1 MATDV
6 ETVTAGSSP
15 CATGEALACIQPR
28 GFLLVLSPDWIVL
41 RASENVHRFLG
52 ESHVTLIDEPLG
64 RFVQPQ
70 ALHDLR
76 NLFSR
81 LSSAAGPA
89 CAYRVRL
96 TEDPHWFDLLFQ
108 SSHGRVLLEGVP
120 SLEQGLGEA
129 IGSVGGLIAG
139 LAGRGTSLLENGAR
153 RMRALTGFDRVR
165 VCIGDE
171 QAESARGAF
180 AADGPLSGRPFD
192 TRVVEDVDADAV
204 PVFPRRAYHRS
215 VEQAIFRAP
224 SSAECD
230 LLRAHGVAATMSV
243 PIRRGEETIGWFHCD
258 HRKKRSSDLET
269 HAAALLFGQMFAM
282 QLEIARLKSSPPG
295 GGVGPKG

>member
-6 ETVTAGSSP
+6 ETVSVDSSP
-15 CATGEALACIQPR
+15 CAAADDFACIQPR

-41 RASENVHRFLG
+41 RASENIHRFLG

-64 RFVQPQ
+64 RFVQAQ

-96 TEDPHWFDLLFQ
+96 TEDARWFDLVFQ
-108 SSHGRVLLEGVP
+108 TSHGRVLLEGVP
-120 SLEQGLGEA
+120 SLDQGLGEA
-129 IGSVGGLIAG
+129 IGSVGGLING
-139 LAGRGTSLLENGAR
+139 LADRGTSLLENGAR

-165 VCIGDE
+165 LCIGDQE
-171 QAESARGAF
+171 AESSRGSFLA
-180 AADGPLSGRPFD
+180 SGALAQRPID
-192 TRVVEDVDADAV
+192 TRVVEDVDAEAV
-204 PVFPRRAYHRS
+204 PVFPRRAHHRS

-224 SSAECD
+224 SAAECSS
-230 LLRAHGVAATMSV
+230 LRADGIAATMSV
-243 PIRRGEETIGWFHCD
+243 PIQRGTETIGWFHCD
-258 HRKKRSSDLET
+258 HREKRSCDLET

-282 QLEIARLKSSPPG
+282 QLEITDLKSA
-295 GGVGPKG
+295 